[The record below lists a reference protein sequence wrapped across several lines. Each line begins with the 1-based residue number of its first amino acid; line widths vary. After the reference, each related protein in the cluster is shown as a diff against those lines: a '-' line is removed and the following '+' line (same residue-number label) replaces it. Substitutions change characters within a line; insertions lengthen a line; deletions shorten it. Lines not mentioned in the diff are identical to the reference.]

1 MGRRESPLA
10 RMPRMSLVVDPQRV
24 TEQPQ
29 DRKAPPEPLPGGLVL
44 APALGR
50 FWHLF
55 RLSVWRAFE
64 HDAFATAKA
73 SAYSSILTFFPALLV
88 LGSVLATLRRGEV
101 YLREIS
107 YALGRILPAGTNTA
121 LAYLKGAVHRPVGLL
136 VGTSLLT
143 IWTASGVV
151 ISWMEGFRRAYQ
163 LPKTWGL
170 LKERL
175 IAISLV
181 LMTGLPLTFATVL
194 VAFGAR
200 IETRLLFHID
210 HELGPVVLLLWV
222 AIRWTIAILT
232 SIVVIQL
239 IYHNAVPRTQPW
251 PTVLP
256 GAVLA
261 TGMWLGATAVF
272 GWYLQRYADYSII
285 YGSLGVSIALLVW
298 MYLISLVVLIGA
310 EFNAMIYPRGLT
322 KCVALP
328 EDKEPVVRGQQSA

>member
-1 MGRRESPLA
+1 MSFAVKPLLE
-10 RMPRMSLVVDPQRV
+10 P
-24 TEQPQ
+24 E
-29 DRKAPPEPLPGGLVL
+29 DRKAKPEPFPGQLIV

-50 FWHLF
+50 FWRLF
-55 RLSVWRAFE
+55 RISVWRAFE

-88 LGSVLATLRRGEV
+88 LGSVLATVRRGDV
-101 YLREIS
+101 YLQEVS
-107 YALGRILPAGTNTA
+107 YALGRILPAGATTA
-121 LAYLKGAVHRPVGLL
+121 LAYLKGAAHRPVGLL
-136 VGTSLLT
+136 FFTSLLT
-143 IWTASGVV
+143 IWTASGVI

-181 LMTGLPLTFATVL
+181 LMAGLPLTFATVL
-194 VAFGAR
+194 VAFGSR
-200 IETRLLFHID
+200 IETRILFHID
-210 HELGPVVLLLWV
+210 HELGPLVLLLWA
-222 AIRWTIAILT
+222 AIRWIIAILT
-232 SIVVIQL
+232 SIAVIAL

-251 PTVLP
+251 HSVIP

-261 TGMWLGATAVF
+261 TGLWLGATALF

-310 EFNAMIYPRGLT
+310 EFNAMLFPRGLT
-322 KCVALP
+322 KCITPP
-328 EDKEPVVRGQQSA
+328 EDNEDQ